1 MGDIILRLEGIAKS
15 FGGVRA
21 LIDGALTLEAGTV
34 TALIGENGAGK
45 STLVKILTGVH
56 RPDGGRIE
64 LYGQPVEMT
73 SPRDAEA
80 LGIRVIHQESVVFED
95 LSVAE
100 NILPTRR
107 PRRIGLID
115 WRRMRSD
122 AAELL
127 AELECHI
134 DPRTPLRELAIGERH
149 VVQIARALA
158 GDARIVIMDEPTAA
172 LSHHEAEDLLKIVRR
187 LKSKGRSILYISHK
201 FEEIL
206 SIADRYVVF
215 RDGAAVGNGALTD
228 TNLDT
233 LVSLMVGRPIG
244 EVFPKR
250 PATRGA
256 EALAVRHLSR
266 ARLFEDVSFEVHHG
280 EILGVY
286 GLVGAG
292 RSDVMQCLFGL
303 DQADAGQIVIG
314 GNEVHFRQAADAI
327 RCGIGF
333 VPEDRQAQGAI
344 QSLSVRANIALPSL
358 DRLSPGLFSDTR
370 AETRTATHWIQDL
383 RIKCDNP
390 DQPVSLLSGGN
401 QQKVV
406 LARWL
411 EGKPQ
416 ILILDEPTKGI
427 DVGSKAAVHEL
438 VGEAVLVMRR
448 GRVRGVFSREAATAE
463 LILRAATDS

>member
-80 LGIRVIHQESVVFED
+80 LGIRVIHQKGVVFED
-95 LSVAE
+95 LWVAE
-100 NILPTRR
+100 NIFTRR
-107 PRRIGLID
+107 GPGRIGLID

-172 LSHHEAEDLLKIVRR
+172 LSHHEAEDLMKIVRR

-327 RCGIGF
+327 
-333 VPEDRQAQGAI
+333 
-344 QSLSVRANIALPSL
+344 
-358 DRLSPGLFSDTR
+358 
-370 AETRTATHWIQDL
+370 
-383 RIKCDNP
+383 
-390 DQPVSLLSGGN
+390 
-401 QQKVV
+401 
-406 LARWL
+406 
-411 EGKPQ
+411 
-416 ILILDEPTKGI
+416 
-427 DVGSKAAVHEL
+427 
-438 VGEAVLVMRR
+438 
-448 GRVRGVFSREAATAE
+448 
-463 LILRAATDS
+463 